1 MPREHQPA
9 RIRKRNRVG
18 LYRESEG
25 FIVPLEGMGQHNPA
39 RGKEPC
45 FVHATKERRRWGLP
59 VLITPETIRTLQRK
73 LYRKAKQEPSC
84 RFHALYDK
92 VYRADILEFAYRL
105 VRANKGSAG
114 IDGVTFETIEENEG
128 APAFIGE
135 LEEALR
141 NKTYKPDPVKR
152 VMIPKSDGSQRPLG
166 IPTIR
171 DRVAQMAAKLVIE
184 PIFEADFCETSY
196 GFRPKKSAHNA
207 VDDVTYAMNIGYT
220 EVIDA
225 DLSKYFDT
233 IPHANLMAT
242 VAERICDGEIL
253 RLIQMWLKAPIM
265 EMDKDGTKR
274 NIGGGKGNRKGTPQG
289 GVISPLL
296 SNLYLHILDRI
307 WERNNLQ
314 HRLGA
319 RIVRYAD
326 DIVIL
331 CRRNKSDKAMAVLR
345 QILERL
351 KLALNETK
359 TKIVN
364 SHKGKFDFL
373 GFTIWIAESRKNGNL
388 YSHVQPSKKALQAI
402 KDSVTAITQRKMT
415 VKPLEKIVTEVNAT
429 VRGWVGYF
437 HFKNCS
443 KVLTHLRGHVEER
456 LRTHLRKRHKVKARG
471 TGYARYGSQ
480 VLYGKYGLYKVPT
493 TAGWKKAHAV

>member
-1 MPREHQPA
+1 
-9 RIRKRNRVG
+9 
-18 LYRESEG
+18 
-25 FIVPLEGMGQHNPA
+25 
-39 RGKEPC
+39 
-45 FVHATKERRRWGLP
+45 LP
-59 VLITPETIRTLQRK
+59 VLTTPETIRTLQRK
-73 LYRKAKQEPSC
+73 LYRKAKQEPAC

-92 VYRADILEFAYRL
+92 IYRADILSHAYNL

-114 IDGVTFETIEENEG
+114 IDGVTFEAIEENEG

-196 GFRPKKSAHNA
+196 GFRPKKSAHDA
-207 VDDVTYAMNIGYT
+207 VDDVTYAMNTGYT

-225 DLSKYFDT
+225 DLSRYFDT
-233 IPHANLMAT
+233 IPHSNLMVT

-274 NIGGGKGNRKGTPQG
+274 HIGGGKANRKGTPQG

-314 HRLGA
+314 QRLGA

-351 KLALNETK
+351 KLTLNETK

-364 SHKGKFDFL
+364 AHKGSFDFL
-373 GFTIWIAESRKNGNL
+373 GFSIRMAESWKTGNL
-388 YSHVQPSKKALQAI
+388 YPHVQPSKKALQKI
-402 KDSVTAITQRKMT
+402 KDRVTELTARRRTFM
-415 VKPLEKIVTEVNAT
+415 PLEWIVKEVNAT

-437 HFKNCS
+437 HYRNCS
-443 KVLTHLRGHVEER
+443 TALGQIRSHVEER
-456 LRTHLRKRHKVKARG
+456 LITHLRKRHKVRNRKA
-471 TGYARYGSQ
+471 GYVRFPNRLLHTRYN
-480 VLYGKYGLYKVPT
+480 LYKVPT
-493 TAGWKKAHAV
+493 TAAWVKAYAL

>member
-1 MPREHQPA
+1 
-9 RIRKRNRVG
+9 
-18 LYRESEG
+18 
-25 FIVPLEGMGQHNPA
+25 
-39 RGKEPC
+39 
-45 FVHATKERRRWGLP
+45 
-59 VLITPETIRTLQRK
+59 VLTTPERIRTLQRK
-73 LYRKAKQEPSC
+73 LYCKAKQEPAC

-92 VYRADILEFAYRL
+92 VYRADILEFAYCL

-114 IDGVTFETIEENEG
+114 IDGVTFEAIEEHEG

-196 GFRPKKSAHNA
+196 GFRPKKSAHDA
-207 VDDVTYAMNIGYT
+207 VDDVTYAMNSGYT

-265 EMDKDGTKR
+265 EMDRDGTKR

-314 HRLGA
+314 QRLGA

-326 DIVIL
+326 DIVLL
-331 CRRNKSDKAMAVLR
+331 CKRGKSCRVMTIFR

-351 KLALNETK
+351 KLTLNETK

-364 SHKGKFDFL
+364 AHKEKFDFL
-373 GFTIWIAESRKNGNL
+373 GFSIRMAESWKTGNL
-388 YSHVQPSKKALQAI
+388 YPHVQPSKKSMQKI
-402 KDSVTAITQRKMT
+402 KDRVTELTGRRRTIM
-415 VKPLEKIVTEVNAT
+415 PLEWIVKEVNAT
-429 VRGWVGYF
+429 IRGWVGYF
-437 HFKNCS
+437 HYRNCS
-443 KVLTHLRGHVEER
+443 KALGQIRSHVEER
-456 LRTHLRKRHKVKARG
+456 LITHLRKRHKIRTRNA
-471 TGYARYGSQ
+471 GYVRFPDRLLYKRYN
-480 VLYGKYGLYKVPT
+480 LYKVPT
-493 TAGWKKAHAV
+493 TAGWKKAYAL